1 MAKMMKMKTAK
12 KAAKKSA
19 PKKAKKSKSMK
30 KRPMNAFFKALI
42 AAKKV
47 NAKDFKYNGKT
58 YVQKKLKTGMI
69 VYKGK

>member
-19 PKKAKKSKSMK
+19 PKAKKSKSMK
-30 KRPMNAFFKALI
+30 KRALNPYFKAML
-42 AAKKV
+42 AAKKS

-58 YVQKKLKTGMI
+58 YVQK
-69 VYKGK
+69 